1 MFLNELDGRCND
13 DVVEKMFHD
22 SPRDILRV
30 HIETNISSSEGFEP
44 GVIEVPTNQTDLAD

>member
-1 MFLNELDGRCND
+1 
-13 DVVEKMFHD
+13 MFHD